1 MQFLNQKFP
10 CRVIDSAGNDHPNG
24 LSLFRMLNVSDQ
36 VLIAQYYSNLNSFY
50 VSLELLVDTIFELV
64 MKESSIQNL
73 YTVLQS
79 KYVNSLQEANNLF
92 DQNCFVNNSFSFKDH
107 IFELMSVNNT
117 LSQKSDRI
125 LDLFTKE
132 YSFQDSLLK
141 YFSV

>member
-10 CRVIDSAGNDHPNG
+10 CRVIDSDGNDHLNG
-24 LSLFRMLNVSDQ
+24 LSIFGKLNLSDQ
-36 VLIAQYYSNLNSFY
+36 FLITQYYSNLNPFY

-73 YTVLQS
+73 YTVLLS
-79 KYVNSLQEANNLF
+79 KYLNSLQEANKLF
-92 DQNCFVNNSFSFKDH
+92 DHNCFVNNNLQNRVL
-107 IFELMSVNNT
+107 ELMSVTN
-117 LSQKSDRI
+117 SFRQKSDRI

-132 YSFQDSLLK
+132 YSFQDSLLS